1 MGWNHQPVYLVQI
14 HCGLDTSEPK
24 ICEKPHTRQTSL
36 KVFPF
41 WEIAHFYPPFVLVAV
56 FFSICWTYGSKIPP
70 KKQQLWLTFTGGLK
84 HFWNFHPEPWDFM
97 IQFDKHM
104 FQMGGFNHQLV
115 YLPTLTININQPV
128 GNTVPWKWVG
138 STTNKP
144 PPGSVTLTLRLPG
157 VSVKQ
162 DSFLLPPWAP
172 PKLTFLEGFYG
183 KSPGF
188 LGGQNLLFFM
198 GFGGSWQLQHMFCVS
213 ILDQWVLF
221 HPFEFC
227 CG

>member
-1 MGWNHQPVYLVQI
+1 MRNLIPGRRVSKCFLSERLHIFIPHLFWWRCFFLCAEPMEVKYPQKNNSF
-14 HCGLDTSEPK
+14 GL
-24 ICEKPHTRQTSL
+24 R
-36 KVFPF
+36 
-41 WEIAHFYPPFVLVAV
+41 
-56 FFSICWTYGSKIPP
+56 
-70 KKQQLWLTFTGGLK
+70 TFTGGLK

-172 PKLTFLEGFYG
+172 PKLTFLEGF
-183 KSPGF
+183 
-188 LGGQNLLFFM
+188 L
-198 GFGGSWQLQHMFCVS
+198 W
-213 ILDQWVLF
+213 
-221 HPFEFC
+221 
-227 CG
+227 